1 MRNQLLDRTIP
12 TPDLTRNNSTRGPEG
27 GIRQYRVSVSGR
39 VAAPPVQVYAV
50 IADYKEHH
58 PHIVPPEYFRR
69 LDVLEGGIGAGTRT
83 QIEMRVLGVTKVF
96 DQVITEPQPGRVLV
110 ETNQDGSAV
119 TTFTVQPAGT
129 YAATQLTITT
139 DFTAR
144 PGVAGFVERLL
155 TSAMLPRIYRREF
168 ARLVEYVDH
177 RAHFGLIEES
187 LPWL

>member
-1 MRNQLLDRTIP
+1 MRNQLMDRSIT
-12 TPDLTRNNSTRGPEG
+12 TPSAQARNLSGGLEG

-39 VAAPPVQVYAV
+39 VGAPPVQVYAV
-50 IADYKEHH
+50 IADYKQHH

-69 LDVLEGGIGAGTRT
+69 LDVLEGGVGAGTRT
-83 QIEMRVLGVTKVF
+83 QIEMRVLGVTRVF
-96 DQVITEPQPGRVLV
+96 EQVITEPQPGRILV

-139 DFTAR
+139 DITAR
-144 PGVAGFVERLL
+144 PGFAGFMERLF
-155 TSAMLPRIYRREF
+155 TSAMLPRIYQKEF
-168 ARLVEYVDH
+168 ARLAAYLDN
-177 RAHFGLIEES
+177 RAHFGLVEES